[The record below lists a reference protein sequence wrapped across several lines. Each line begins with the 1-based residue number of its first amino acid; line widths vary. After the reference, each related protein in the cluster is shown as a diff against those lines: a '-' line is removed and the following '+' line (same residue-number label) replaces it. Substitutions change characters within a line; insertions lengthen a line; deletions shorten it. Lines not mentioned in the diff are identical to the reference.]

1 MSERSTSRLD
11 AAGTAESSAEGNAR
25 AEGGARARARARAGA
40 RAESNP
46 KTVVGQTRGPARTAE
61 AAARVRRPLG
71 LWRLEVLRVTR
82 TRRWLLLLV
91 SFPLLGAAGP
101 LVVRHLDRI
110 LEVLGADGVESPDD
124 VGAPEGMT
132 AYVSVSGQIGLFV
145 ALGITAA
152 ALALDHRPGLAAFYR
167 TRTCRARD
175 LVVPRWTVC
184 AAAVCTANLVA
195 MAIVWAELRWLWG
208 PVPTDRIL
216 YGALFNTLYLLMA
229 LGLVAG
235 ASAFL
240 RRPVALF
247 GGALVA
253 LVLSPLPR
261 LWRPLRDWEPS
272 SLGGAGIELLDGATP
287 GEFVRPAIVAV
298 LVTLTM
304 LSLAVWRVGRREM

>member
-1 MSERSTSRLD
+1 MSERSVSRLS
-11 AAGTAESSAEGNAR
+11 AAGRAETRAAAKAVAEQAR
-25 AEGGARARARARAGA
+25 AQARGPAR
-40 RAESNP
+40 
-46 KTVVGQTRGPARTAE
+46 GQARGPARTAE
-61 AAARVRRPLG
+61 AATPRVRRPLG

-82 TRRWLLLLV
+82 TRRWLLLLLA
-91 SFPLLGAAGP
+91 FPLLGAAGP

-110 LEVLGADGVESPDD
+110 LEVLGADGANPPDD
-124 VGAPEGMT
+124 LGAPEGMA
-132 AYVSVSGQIGLFV
+132 AYVSASGQIGLFV
-145 ALGITAA
+145 ALGIAAA

-167 TRTCRARD
+167 TRTRRAWD

-184 AAAVCTANLVA
+184 AAAVCIANVA
-195 MAIVWAELRWLWG
+195 ATAIVWAELRWLWG

-247 GGALVA
+247 GAALVA

-261 LWRPLRDWEPS
+261 LWKPMRDWEPS
-272 SLGGAGIELLDGATP
+272 VLSSAAVELLENGSP
-287 GEFVRPAIVAV
+287 GEFVRPAIVAA

-304 LSLAVWRVGRREM
+304 LGLAVWRVGRREM